1 MLTHRP
7 KRSPIP
13 SAVLVLS
20 VWLPQRDRP
29 PQSAALAFVQ
39 HDRILPIVL
48 IGSGNRKIS
57 VKRSPS
63 LMPSSSPKIRPLHHR
78 PRKSLRIRLSQ
89 NLSNAF
95 ERAIALTI
103 AQHLSAQSGQHV
115 GLLDLVGLSLY
126 VWSDSPIRTTSDLAA
141 SIQSGCP
148 LQGWLVGK
156 RSPQP
161 AQSGGELAKA
171 GVRLE
176 LLAIAS

>member
-39 HDRILPIVL
+39 HDRIAPRSRISSV
-48 IGSGNRKIS
+48 NRKAS

-63 LMPSSSPKIRPLHHR
+63 LMPSSSPKICPLPHR
-78 PRKSLRIRLSQ
+78 PRKRLRIRLSQ
-89 NLSNAF
+89 NLSDPL
-95 ERAIALTI
+95 ERAIAFTI
-103 AQHLSAQSGQHV
+103 AEHLSAKSGQHV
-115 GLLDLVGLSLY
+115 SILDLVGYVLY
-126 VWSDSPIRTTSDLAA
+126 VWSDRPLHSPSALAQ
-141 SIQSGCP
+141 SIESGCP
-148 LQGWLVGK
+148 LQGWLVRS

-161 AQSGGELAKA
+161 AQSGGTLTGA
-171 GVRLE
+171 VRLE
-176 LLAIAS
+176 LLAIAG